1 MISKKRNSLKQTLED
16 TSTILLAEKME
27 LEYRYEELLR
37 KYEEQ
42 QYQKEEINRLHEN
55 TRRLKHDMKNH
66 MLVLANYLN
75 QENTYDAKQY
85 LSKVLDKLNHIYSY
99 IETGNTV
106 LNSCINTKLEM
117 AHQLGISFK
126 AEIENLSFS
135 KLGSIDLSALLM
147 NLFDNAIEAS
157 LKEDKKEIQIQ
168 IIKKRGYETILMKN
182 LIWESVLLYNKD
194 LITTKKENSKEHGC
208 GLVQIR
214 SIVEMYHGMIDIY
227 EEDGWFCCF
236 IAFPFSD

>member
-1 MISKKRNSLKQTLED
+1 MISRKRNSLKQTLED
-16 TSTILLAEKME
+16 TSTNLLAEKME

-42 QYQKEEINRLHEN
+42 QYQKDEINKLHEN

-75 QENTYDAKQY
+75 QENIYEAKQY

-99 IETGNTV
+99 IETGNAI
-106 LNSCINTKLEM
+106 LNSCINAKLEM

-147 NLFDNAIEAS
+147 NLLDNAIEAS
-157 LKEDKKEIQIQ
+157 LKEEKKEIQIQ

-182 LIWESVLLYNKD
+182 LISESVLQYNKD
-194 LITTKKENSKEHGC
+194 LITTKKENSKEHGY

>member
-1 MISKKRNSLKQTLED
+1 MIRRKKNSNSQDLAD
-16 TSTILLAEKME
+16 TSTNLLAEKME
-27 LEYRYEELLR
+27 LEYRYEELHR

-42 QYQKEEINRLHEN
+42 QYQKEEINKLHEN

-75 QENTYDAKQY
+75 QANIYEAKQY

-126 AEIENLSFS
+126 AEIENLSFLE
-135 KLGSIDLSALLM
+135 LGSIDLTALLM
-147 NLFDNAIEAS
+147 NLLDNAIEAS
-157 LKEDKKEIQIQ
+157 LKEEKKEIQIQ
-168 IIKKRGYETILMKN
+168 IIKKRGYETILIKN
-182 LIWESVLLYNKD
+182 FIKESVLQHNKD
-194 LITTKKENSKEHGC
+194 LNTSKNQNWEEHGY
-208 GLVQIR
+208 GLAQIR
-214 SIVEMYHGMIDIY
+214 SIVEQYHGMIDIY

-236 IAFPFSD
+236 IAFSCP